1 MSTAWRFLRDPI
13 TELRRSVQCI
23 STPVVLAG
31 GEETPI
37 GSCFDSSIL
46 SNFVSNLSDAVNP
59 SALQAYLEPFELD
72 RGNGDDNAVFD
83 FRSLGQTLA
92 NVTDAIQWP
101 ENKPYADQA
110 LERVNTYSSS
120 MFNSLAEMVL
130 SINFAQVA
138 QTLESAGMY
147 SSGNPVG
154 INGDYAVQLLNALS
168 VSVNTTRLGAAIQS
182 VSSNVRLQDLG
193 SDLDSVKGNLKLD
206 QLVGVLAKLPDAVDF
221 FAAGQLLSNMAASF
235 KFADI
240 GGTLDNFVTSA
251 GGSLE
256 SCNSA

>member
-1 MSTAWRFLRDPI
+1 M
-13 TELRRSVQCI
+13 
-23 STPVVLAG
+23 LAG
-31 GEETPI
+31 GEEIPVT
-37 GSCFDSSIL
+37 SCFDSSIL
-46 SNFVSNLSDAVNP
+46 SNFVSDLSNAVNP
-59 SALQAYLEPFELD
+59 SALQAYLQPFKLD
-72 RGNGDDNAVFD
+72 RNSGDDNAVLD
-83 FRSLGQTLA
+83 FYSLGQTLA

-147 SSGNPVG
+147 SSGEPVG
-154 INGDYAVQLLNALS
+154 INGDYAVQLLKALS
-168 VSVNTTRLGAAIQS
+168 VSVNSTRLGAAVQR

-193 SDLDSVKGNLKLD
+193 TDLDSVKGNLKLD

-221 FAAGQLLSNMAASF
+221 FMAGQLVSNMAGSF

-240 GGTLDNFVTSA
+240 GGALDNFVKEA
-251 GGSLE
+251 GSDLE
-256 SCNSA
+256 SCNSVQ